1 MAIGSVFG
9 VIVALFVAL
18 LALAVVVLIVIGLV
32 YAVRG
37 TANVLGRTFAHVGR
51 FIIGML
57 SDALRLVGAV
67 LTSLVYIP
75 MVLGCVI
82 IGRWSAAGHFG
93 RALMDEL
100 RAGRNA
106 VYRVVV
112 GHPAR
117 FLFLGPALEGLE
129 RRLPAAMAEAPGSDR
144 PAGKAG
150 QFEGYTIVGSLP
162 AGGSGG
168 RLYVA
173 DPSAQKLAA
182 FARAG
187 FADRLGSGQV
197 VIKSFSVKDGST
209 VPQIVR
215 ESRALEAA
223 RRLGLVL
230 DHELTDER
238 FFYVMPYVPG
248 ESLAVMTR
256 RLHAESPASGLGDAQ
271 LRSAMTYI
279 ADLLT
284 VLEFYHRGGLWHKD
298 VKPDNIIVC
307 DGRAHLVDLGLI
319 TPLRSAMTLTTHG
332 TEYFRDPELV
342 RMALRGAKVH
352 EVDGVKFDVYG
363 AGAVLFSVIENSFPA
378 HGGLSQISKRCPEP
392 LRWVIRRAMAEMHQR
407 YPTAGAM
414 LADLR
419 AIIAAPDPNVLR
431 PADLPSMREG
441 GAAAVAFDAA
451 AEMPR
456 VNPGAHSPFAG
467 DASAV
472 GVGVAAR
479 GHGRH
484 RATPSGKTASEQLA
498 SARAR
503 VQSARTRA
511 HRRRGARFE
520 AGPNRGV
527 ALAVGALGVVVI
539 GGVVVMSSLSARQ
552 VRPQV
557 VSARQGSVSIST
569 DGSPLKVV
577 FEKDGK
583 PTEISLAADFS
594 RQWREI
600 ARAASDLSRSGGSVS
615 IGSNQVRFKGGP
627 NGTPSEDVG
636 AVNESGVLVVS
647 LLPKAGDESGWQR
660 VMWVAGALRERGYNV
675 LGLGDSERETEL
687 LAGALKV
694 IGVRDGNDQEVGR
707 DVRAW
712 IEMQPGLGAVL
723 LVPREGPWR
732 VESGSALSGEDLD
745 RMRAD
750 LQRAAATTP
759 QR

>member
-1 MAIGSVFG
+1 MASGSVFG

-18 LALAVVVLIVIGLV
+18 LALAVVVLIVVVLV

-51 FIIGML
+51 FIVGML
-57 SDALRLVGAV
+57 SDSLRLVGAA

-75 MVLGCVI
+75 MVLGSVI
-82 IGRWSAAGHFG
+82 IGRWSAAGHYG

-100 RAGRNA
+100 RAARNA

-117 FLFLGPALEGLE
+117 FLFLGPALEGIE

-150 QFEGYTIVGSLP
+150 QFEGYAIVGSLP

-248 ESLAVMTR
+248 ESLAAMTR
-256 RLHAESPASGLGDAQ
+256 RLHAESPAAGLGVVQ
-271 LRSAMTYI
+271 MRSAMTYI

-307 DGRAHLVDLGLI
+307 DGRAHLVDLGLV

-378 HGGLSQISKRCPEP
+378 HGGLSQISKNCPES

-419 AIIAAPDPNVLR
+419 AIIAAPDPGVLR
-431 PADLPSMREG
+431 PADLPSMSEG
-441 GAAAVAFDAA
+441 GVAAVFDAV

-456 VNPGAHSPFAG
+456 VNPGAHVPFIDRAG
-467 DASAV
+467 A
-472 GVGVAAR
+472 GGAR
-479 GHGRH
+479 GNRH
-484 RATPSGKTASEQLA
+484 RRVAPGGKSASEQLA

-511 HRRRGARFE
+511 HRRRGARFQP
-520 AGPNRGV
+520 GPNRGV
-527 ALAVGALGVVVI
+527 ALAVGVLGAAVI
-539 GGVVVMSSLSARQ
+539 GGVVMLSSPSARTTQ
-552 VRPQV
+552 QRIVG
-557 VSARQGSVSIST
+557 SHQGSVTVSA
-569 DGSPLKVV
+569 DGLPLRVV

-583 PTEISLAADFS
+583 PAEINIVADFS

-600 ARAASDLSRSGGSVS
+600 TRAASDLSRSGGSVA
-615 IGSNQVRFKGGP
+615 IGSNQVKFNGRGP
-627 NGTPSEDVG
+627 DAPGQFPADD
-636 AVNESGVLVVS
+636 AGVLVVS
-647 LLPKAGDESGWQR
+647 LLPKVGAEPTWER
-660 VMWVAGALRERGYNV
+660 VRWLAGALREKGYRV
-675 LGLGDSERETEL
+675 VGLGDDERETEL

-694 IGVRDGNDQEVGR
+694 IGVRDAADPEVGR
-707 DVRAW
+707 DLRNW
-712 IEMQPGLGAVL
+712 LGGEQGRGLGAVV
-723 LVPREGPWR
+723 LVPREGGAWR
-732 VESGSALSGEDLD
+732 VESGPAFTPERLRRMSEDLE
-745 RMRAD
+745 
-750 LQRAAATTP
+750 RAASDKGG
-759 QR
+759 R